1 MDIDVKGISFNY
13 QKEEILNDISFTV
26 PSGKMASILGPNG
39 TGKTTLLKCIGAILI
54 PCKGASFV
62 GGKKIQAIPQE
73 ERSHFIGY
81 VPQHNMGS
89 SFSISV
95 VDTVMMGRFSTRKRT
110 VTEEDKEIVFRT
122 IERMNLNKFAFK
134 DINCLSGGERQ
145 TVFIARALAQNPKIL
160 LLDEPTSGLDIKGQL
175 FILSLIHDL
184 CVEKGITVIM
194 IHHDLNLAEMYSDML
209 ICLKDKKI
217 YASGTPKEVLTPSNI
232 ENIYGIRPRVIED
245 DLGSYIR
252 LMKNRCNRSGSNR
265 GKGFGN
271 KKPTPATMERNV
283 THF

>member
-1 MDIDVKGISFNY
+1 MDIDVKSISFKY

-39 TGKTTLLKCIGAILI
+39 TGKTTLLKCISAILM

-62 GGKKIQAIPQE
+62 DGKKIQAIPLE
-73 ERSHFIGY
+73 ERSHVIGY

-95 VDTVMMGRFSTRKRT
+95 VDTIMMGRFSTRKRI
-110 VTEEDKEIVFRT
+110 VTKEDKEIVFGT

-175 FILSLIHDL
+175 FILSLIHAL

-209 ICLKDKKI
+209 ICLKDKRI
-217 YASGTPKEVLTPSNI
+217 YASGTPKKVLTPSNI

-252 LMKNRCNRSGSNR
+252 LMKNGCNMSVRHIHTRSEYIFPNI
-265 GKGFGN
+265 
-271 KKPTPATMERNV
+271 
-283 THF
+283 